1 MSRMIARTPTRV
13 DLGGGTLDLVPIH
26 RLLKHPIT
34 VNIGVTLFA
43 EAEVSLSSSGKYE
56 IISEDQEKSIAGSFS
71 DVCSSPALPLLSM
84 ILAHAWSEKLP
95 PLVIKTRAGSPAGAG
110 MGGSSCLG
118 VALYGAILKMR
129 GELETMSWPDDQ
141 KLIAFVQDIETE
153 VIRVPTGCQDYWG
166 GLRGAI
172 NIIRFPPGGVQVK
185 TLPVS
190 SMKRLDDELIL
201 CFSGKS
207 RASGRNNWD
216 IFKAAF
222 DGDENI
228 LSRLDEIGLVTQ
240 KLADAVQ
247 RGDYEQTLALSA
259 QEWQLRR
266 RLWPQI
272 VTPETEALDTA
283 ALKAGARFT
292 RVCGAGGGGVMA
304 VFAAQEKREAVV
316 DALTKAGGRVLKGQI
331 AERGLDIRKEG

>member
-1 MSRMIARTPTRV
+1 MTRIIARTPTRV

-43 EAEVSLSSSGKYE
+43 ESEVSLSSSKNYE
-56 IISEDQEKSIAGSFS
+56 IISEDQEKSIKGSFAE
-71 DVCSSPALPLLSM
+71 VCASTSLPLLTA
-84 ILAHAWSEKLP
+84 ILAHAWSKELP
-95 PLVIKTRAGSPAGAG
+95 PLIIRTRAGSPAGAG

-118 VALYGAILKMR
+118 VALFGSILKMR
-129 GELETMSWPDDQ
+129 GEQEAIPWPEDQ
-141 KLIAFVQDIETE
+141 KIVSFVQDIETE

-166 GLRGAI
+166 GLRGGI
-172 NIIRFPPGGVQVK
+172 NIIRFPPGGTQVK
-185 TLPVS
+185 TLPAS
-190 SMKRLDDELIL
+190 SMKRLNDELIL

-222 DGDENI
+222 DGDQNI
-228 LSRLDEIGLVTQ
+228 LSRLDGIGIVAH
-240 KLADAVQ
+240 KLADAIQ
-247 RGDYEQTLALSA
+247 RGDYEQTLAHSEE
-259 QEWQLRR
+259 EWQLRR
-266 RLWPQI
+266 QLWPQI
-272 VTPETEALDTA
+272 VTSETEALDAA

-304 VFAAQEKREAVV
+304 VFAPQDKREDVIV
-316 DALTKAGGRVLKGQI
+316 ALTKAGGRVLAGQI

>member
-1 MSRMIARTPTRV
+1 MLHIVARAPTRV

-26 RLLKHPIT
+26 RLLKHGIT

-43 EAEVSLSSSGKYE
+43 EAEVSLSAHGKCE
-56 IISEDQEKSIAGSFS
+56 IVSEDQEQSLSGTFTQ
-71 DVCSSPALPLLSM
+71 VCSAKSLPLLSM
-84 ILAHAWSEKLP
+84 ILSHAWSERLP
-95 PLVIKTRAGSPAGAG
+95 AVTIRTRAGSPAGAG

-118 VALYGAILKMR
+118 IALYGALLKAR
-129 GELETMSWPDDQ
+129 AELEPGQWPDDH
-141 KLIAFVQDIETE
+141 KIISFVQDIETE

-166 GLRGAI
+166 ALRGAI
-172 NIIRFPPGGVQVK
+172 NIIRFPPGGTQVK

-190 SMKRLDDELIL
+190 SMKRLNDELIL

-222 DGDENI
+222 DGDEHI
-228 LSRLDEIGLVTQ
+228 LSRLDGIGVVTE

-247 RGDYEQTLALSA
+247 RGDYEETLTLSA

-266 RLWPQI
+266 QLWPQI
-272 VTPETEALDTA
+272 VTKETDALDAA
-283 ALKAGARFT
+283 ALKAGARFS

-304 VFAAQEKREAVV
+304 VFAPQEKRQDVIS
-316 DALTKAGGRVLKGQI
+316 ALTKAGGRVLAAQI